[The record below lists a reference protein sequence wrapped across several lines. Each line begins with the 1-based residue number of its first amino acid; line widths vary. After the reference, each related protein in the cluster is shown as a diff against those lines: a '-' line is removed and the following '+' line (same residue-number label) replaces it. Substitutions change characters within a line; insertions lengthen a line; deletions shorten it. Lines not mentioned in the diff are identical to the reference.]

1 MSDPLVATWEINDRI
16 NAYLIEALPAS
27 ALAAV
32 ATSGGRT
39 VGEALAHIHNV
50 RLMWLKA
57 SAPDLLAGLEKI
69 EKGSAISSSGLVKG
83 LKASAA
89 AITKLIVRS
98 LLDGGKV
105 KGFKPHVHAFVGYLV
120 SHESHHRGQ
129 IAVALKQSGMP
140 LDKKIAFGIWEWGT
154 R

>member
-1 MSDPLVATWEINDRI
+1 METWEINARI
-16 NAYLIEALPAS
+16 NNYLLAGLPPAALN
-27 ALAAV
+27 AV
-32 ATSGGRT
+32 ATSGGRSA
-39 VGEALAHIHNV
+39 GEALAHIHNV

-69 EKGSAISSSGLVKG
+69 EKGAVSPAGLI
-83 LKASAA
+83 KALDASTA
-89 AITKLIVRS
+89 AITALVSRS
-98 LLDGGKV
+98 LAAGGKV

-129 IAVALKQSGMP
+129 IALALKQSGMP
-140 LDKKIAFGIWEWGT
+140 LDKKVSFGLWEWGT